1 MLECPTVKSVGI
13 VGLGYALV
21 RPLATA
27 FAEAGVSV
35 VGVDTD
41 PAKVTALNSGESYIE
56 DVPSEVVHVGL
67 LADKLRFSKEYAP
80 LNEVGAVIICLPTPL
95 NENREPDLSI
105 VVGA

>member
-1 MLECPTVKSVGI
+1 MLECPAVKSVGI
-13 VGLGYALV
+13 VGLGYVGL
-21 RPLATA
+21 PLATA